1 MNGTGDGASAPLVEV
16 VDLYKRFASGGGFV
30 DAVAGVSFTIG
41 AGETLGLVGESGSG
55 KTTVGQCVVRLQ
67 MPTRGTIRFDGVD
80 ITRLGERAF
89 RPHRRQ
95 MGVVFQDPYEALNPR
110 MRVWQIVDEPL
121 LLQTDMNPA
130 ERRARVKELLRTV
143 QLDPELFAGRFPH
156 ELSGGQQQ
164 RVGVA
169 RAIATH
175 PRVLVL
181 DEPTS
186 ALDASV
192 RGQIIALLRRL
203 QHELGLSYLFI
214 SHDLRTV
221 RSICGRV
228 AVMHLGR
235 LVEVGPTDQIF
246 RSPRHEYTQ
255 SLLRSRLSLVP
266 GERRRLRQA
275 DE

>member
-1 MNGTGDGASAPLVEV
+1 M
-16 VDLYKRFASGGGFV
+16 
-30 DAVAGVSFTIG
+30 
-41 AGETLGLVGESGSG
+41 
-55 KTTVGQCVVRLQ
+55 C
-67 MPTRGTIRFDGVD
+67 
-80 ITRLGERAF
+80 
-89 RPHRRQ
+89 
-95 MGVVFQDPYEALNPR
+95 
-110 MRVWQIVDEPL
+110 VWQIVDEPL